1 MKYQWLL
8 ILVLISGNIGCAKL
22 GQTTMTQDLLGEQS
36 TWSDDS
42 LETPG
47 EQIEEEESEQGQ
59 GKTVD
64 LADREA
70 TDISVMLTAKPKKKS
85 SDEPVAVNPINCGHS
100 LECDCQN
107 FQKPPKLPY
116 AQPVNPPIT
125 PMPPLAAGNYS
136 LTPLSKDNLVGQTS
150 PTRGKSINLLR
161 PQRTTGA
168 SAPLVLEPQTR
179 LQPLDTKTKTLSPS
193 ISPPIETGLQ
203 ALPQQTPKKNVG
215 SLNNDTD
222 LLSSHVKQPCEHC
235 DQNSCRGNCL
245 NLDGPEDQEWDKLFA
260 WNPTPSGDC
269 PDCEAGLCETKDMII
284 APENSIAIN
293 EPPLAISSPPVSD
306 EADSELDAM
315 SPVPHSE
322 TPTLLNM
329 VAPNRITTVPEALNR
344 QVNGFERKNQRNVE
358 HAFVP
363 PTTINRESPLSESAE
378 SPSNELM
385 PRTEKSDNPTSLP
398 TPSSERNQLD
408 SSIQKL
414 KDQIEIETSLNRRNA
429 LEVNLKLLEFLRHQL
444 VNDGT
449 LISLSPDE
457 KESWEHQLK
466 AMETMPHGG
475 GKEATG
481 EATDATL
488 DSLRKA
494 MARLE
499 SIAELQV
506 TNGAICS
513 EIKGFGQHKPFP
525 ENTFQA
531 GQPILVY
538 CEIAN
543 YESKEQEVNSEKLVQ
558 SKFKGIYKIENVDG
572 KLVQTGDYPIIEDN
586 APKRRSDFY
595 LYFKIELK
603 QLEAG
608 NYRLRLEIE
617 DLIGQ
622 KKGHLE
628 EDLLFIVQ

>member
-42 LETPG
+42 LETPD
-47 EQIEEEESEQGQ
+47 EQIEEEESEQDQ

-70 TDISVMLTAKPKKKS
+70 TDISVLLTAKPKKKS

-150 PTRGKSINLLR
+150 PTRGKSINHLR

-179 LQPLDTKTKTLSPS
+179 LQPLAPKTKTLSPS

-215 SLNNDTD
+215 SPNNDPG

-260 WNPTPSGDC
+260 CPTSSGDC

-293 EPPLAISSPPVSD
+293 EPPLAIPSPPVLD
-306 EADSELDAM
+306 EVDSELDAM

-322 TPTLLNM
+322 TPALLNM

-363 PTTINRESPLSESAE
+363 PTTFNRESPLSESTE
-378 SPSNELM
+378 SPTNDFM
-385 PRTEKSDNPTSLP
+385 PRTEKSDAPNTSLP
-398 TPSSERNQLD
+398 TPSSERIQLD

-414 KDQIEIETSLNRRNA
+414 TDQIEIETSLNRRNA
-429 LEVNLKLLEFLRHQL
+429 LEVNLKLLEFLRQQL

-481 EATDATL
+481 EA
-488 DSLRKA
+488 
-494 MARLE
+494 
-499 SIAELQV
+499 
-506 TNGAICS
+506 
-513 EIKGFGQHKPFP
+513 
-525 ENTFQA
+525 
-531 GQPILVY
+531 
-538 CEIAN
+538 
-543 YESKEQEVNSEKLVQ
+543 KEQEVNSEKLIQ

-628 EDLLFIVQ
+628 EDLLFIVH

>member
-1 MKYQWLL
+1 
-8 ILVLISGNIGCAKL
+8 
-22 GQTTMTQDLLGEQS
+22 
-36 TWSDDS
+36 
-42 LETPG
+42 
-47 EQIEEEESEQGQ
+47 
-59 GKTVD
+59 
-64 LADREA
+64 
-70 TDISVMLTAKPKKKS
+70 
-85 SDEPVAVNPINCGHS
+85 
-100 LECDCQN
+100 
-107 FQKPPKLPY
+107 
-116 AQPVNPPIT
+116 
-125 PMPPLAAGNYS
+125 
-136 LTPLSKDNLVGQTS
+136 
-150 PTRGKSINLLR
+150 
-161 PQRTTGA
+161 
-168 SAPLVLEPQTR
+168 
-179 LQPLDTKTKTLSPS
+179 
-193 ISPPIETGLQ
+193 
-203 ALPQQTPKKNVG
+203 
-215 SLNNDTD
+215 
-222 LLSSHVKQPCEHC
+222 
-235 DQNSCRGNCL
+235 
-245 NLDGPEDQEWDKLFA
+245 
-260 WNPTPSGDC
+260 
-269 PDCEAGLCETKDMII
+269 
-284 APENSIAIN
+284 
-293 EPPLAISSPPVSD
+293 
-306 EADSELDAM
+306 M

-322 TPTLLNM
+322 TPALLNM
-329 VAPNRITTVPEALNR
+329 VAPNRFTTVPEALSR

-358 HAFVP
+358 HAFDP
-363 PTTINRESPLSESAE
+363 PTTFNRESPLSESTE
-378 SPSNELM
+378 SPTNDFM
-385 PRTEKSDNPTSLP
+385 PRTEKSDAPNTSLP
-398 TPSSERNQLD
+398 TPSSERIQLD

-414 KDQIEIETSLNRRNA
+414 TDKIEIETSLNRRNA

-457 KESWEHQLK
+457 KESWEHQLE
-466 AMETMPHGG
+466 AMETMTHGG
-475 GKEATG
+475 GEEATG
-481 EATDATL
+481 EVTDATL

-513 EIKGFGQHKPFP
+513 EIKGFGKYRRFS

>member
-42 LETPG
+42 LETPD
-47 EQIEEEESEQGQ
+47 EQIEEEESEQDQ

-64 LADREA
+64 FADQEA
-70 TDISVMLTAKPKKKS
+70 TDISVMMTAKPKKKS

-100 LECDCQN
+100 LECDCQS

-116 AQPVNPPIT
+116 AQPVNPPIM

-150 PTRGKSINLLR
+150 PTRGKSINHLR
-161 PQRTTGA
+161 PQRTTEA
-168 SAPLVLEPQTR
+168 TAPLVLEPQTR
-179 LQPLDTKTKTLSPS
+179 LQPLAPKTKTLSPS

-203 ALPQQTPKKNVG
+203 ALPQQTPKKNVA
-215 SLNNDTD
+215 SPYNDTD
-222 LLSSHVKQPCEHC
+222 LLSSLVKQPCEHC

-293 EPPLAISSPPVSD
+293 EPPLAIPSPSVLA

-315 SPVPHSE
+315 FPVPHSE
-322 TPTLLNM
+322 TPTLLNI
-329 VAPNRITTVPEALNR
+329 VAPNRVATVPATLNR

-457 KESWEHQLK
+457 KESWEHQLE
-466 AMETMPHGG
+466 AMETMTHGG
-475 GKEATG
+475 GEEATG

-513 EIKGFGQHKPFP
+513 EIKGFGKYRPFS

-543 YESKEQEVNSEKLVQ
+543 YESKEQEVDSEKLVQ
-558 SKFKGIYKIENVDG
+558 SKFKGSYKIENVDG

-628 EDLLFIVQ
+628 ENLLFIVQ